1 MHILN
6 IAKAIK
12 KMSINAIEELIIR
25 NYYKRIGFSKESSYH
40 SMKHMKKKILSLVNE
55 LIKGYLILAMLKK
68 LSIIS
73 KKENMKISKGITKN
87 YFSN

>member
-1 MHILN
+1 
-6 IAKAIK
+6 
-12 KMSINAIEELIIR
+12 MSINAIEELIIR

-40 SMKHMKKKILSLVNE
+40 SMKHMKKKILLLVNE

>member
-40 SMKHMKKKILSLVNE
+40 SMKHMKKKILLLVNE

>member
-40 SMKHMKKKILSLVNE
+40 LMKHMKKKILLLVNE